1 MWMDIEDHLIPFLK
15 LNAHERAVYY
25 HLSRH
30 SRLLGNRVAVVSI
43 DSLARATGL
52 STQVRKHLRNLEAK
66 GALKII
72 KRSGSGTTVEIFAPS
87 EIQGCVKARSKASE
101 IDLETLDFYTHKS
114 GRSAILEREAGKCF
128 YCLCQIDS
136 DSVVLD
142 HAIPQVHQLDNSYRN
157 IVACCHECNS
167 LKAGASA
174 DDFLRALY
182 RRKRL
187 SGDELENRLAALDA
201 LKRGDLKPKVSQL

>member
-15 LNAHERAVYY
+15 LNAHERSVYY
-25 HLSRH
+25 HLFRH
-30 SRLLGNRVAVVSI
+30 SRVLGNRTVAVSI

-52 STQVRKHLRNLEAK
+52 STQVRKHLRKLEAK
-66 GALKII
+66 GAVRIVK
-72 KRSGSGTTVEIFAPS
+72 KGGQGTTVEIFAPA
-87 EIQGCVKARSKASE
+87 EIPSCVKQRSEGGE
-101 IDLETLDFYTHKS
+101 IDLEAVDFYTDKA

-136 DSVVLD
+136 DSAVLD
-142 HAIPQVHQLDNSYRN
+142 HAIPQVQKLDNSYRN
-157 IVACCHECNS
+157 IVACCHECNP

-174 DDFLRALY
+174 EDFLRAPY

-187 SGDELENRLAALDA
+187 SGDELEDRLAVLDA
-201 LKRGDLKPKVSQL
+201 LRRGDLKPRIPS